1 MKRLI
6 QRAAALTAALCL
18 AAVCMAPVYAETAN
32 TEKEENVYVSLAGD
46 GSVADIYI
54 VNMFAL
60 DSKTEIRDYGAYSS
74 VRNLTSEADISLD
87 GDSVTVSAEAGTFY
101 YQGNLKDAQLPWNIS
116 VAYMLDGKNVAADE
130 LAGANGHLVISG
142 SVTKNKLADG
152 DFYEAYM
159 VQATV
164 LLDTVKC
171 RNIQTEGA
179 TEANV
184 GADKQLSYM
193 KLPGQDLSFTIET
206 DVTDF
211 SMEGISLNAVPLA
224 IHMEK
229 PDTSELD
236 GQIDDLQDGA
246 QQLDDGA
253 KELAA
258 GAQELNSGAAAVA
271 SGAASLVAGANTKR
285 RSGRACGRN
294 KRAVQ
299 RPVAAGGTERGA
311 AKRRGHDFRFA
322 PFCGQHAAGEPT
334 DADRSQLYPN
344 DARKLCRRFGGCTA
358 ADRRRGAESRNGRGP
373 RKSDGRSDSCCT
385 GTSGAAGNSGRP
397 RTGGS
402 SELAEG
408 TGELRGRTSDM
419 DSQLNDKIDELI
431 DGFTGADYEIC
442 SFVSEKNTQVDAVQF
457 VMTTPAIEEAEAR
470 RAPAQEAQTLSLW
483 QRLLAL
489 FQ

>member
-18 AAVCMAPVYAETAN
+18 AAACMAPVYAETAN

-60 DSKTEIRDYGAYSS
+60 DGKTEIRDYGAYSS

-184 GADKQLSYM
+184 GADRQLSYM

-271 SGAASLVAGANTKR
+271 SGAASLVAGANTL
-285 RSGRACGRN
+285 SGG
-294 KRAVQ
+294 
-299 RPVAAGGTERGA
+299 AAGLAGATSELSSGLSLLAGQSAALQSGAGTIFDSLLSA
-311 AKRRGHDFRFA
+311 ANTQLENL
-322 PFCGQHAAGEPT
+322 P
-334 DADRSQLYPN
+334 DADQSQLYPN

-358 ADRRRGAESRNGRGP
+358 ANRRRGAESRNGRGP

-402 SELAEG
+402 
-408 TGELRGRTSDM
+408 RG
-419 DSQLNDKIDELI
+419 
-431 DGFTGADYEIC
+431 
-442 SFVSEKNTQVDAVQF
+442 
-457 VMTTPAIEEAEAR
+457 
-470 RAPAQEAQTLSLW
+470 AQTGTADSG
-483 QRLLAL
+483 RRDRRHT
-489 FQ
+489 